1 MSDSQLN
8 KLKSATKS
16 YWCNFQIR
24 LSSSVF
30 GTNETNFPHKLLW
43 TVRQLSNLSKA
54 SANNL
59 SANIRLSK
67 TQLFEIIQP
76 GGFLGSW
83 LTITFAKSILIPL
96 GLPAVAA
103 AASAAYVGIHKKN
116 LESGTRATI
125 LILSNK
131 EIEDIIKVVKSL
143 EYSGLL
149 INGIVKLIDQVLNK
163 DTSAYHYAIYFRQEC
178 TCFIRRKQR
187 ISITTFVIVTVTL
200 LRIAKS
206 VLVNLVF
213 LVSTL
218 VFF

>member
-1 MSDSQLN
+1 MFHKSVSNLIEHWYKIAQYYSVNVKLSDSQLN

-30 GTNETNFPHKLLW
+30 GTNKTNFPHKLLW
-43 TVRQLSNLSKA
+43 TVRQLSNLSEA

-83 LTITFAKSILIPL
+83 LTITFAKSVLIPL

-103 AASAAYVGIHKKN
+103 AASAAYVGIHKK
-116 LESGTRATI
+116 I
-125 LILSNK
+125 LNQ
-131 EIEDIIKVVKSL
+131 EQE
-143 EYSGLL
+143 
-149 INGIVKLIDQVLNK
+149 
-163 DTSAYHYAIYFRQEC
+163 RQYWYYQ
-178 TCFIRRKQR
+178 TK
-187 ISITTFVIVTVTL
+187 
-200 LRIAKS
+200 K
-206 VLVNLVF
+206 
-213 LVSTL
+213 
-218 VFF
+218 

>member
-16 YWCNFQIR
+16 YWCNFKIR

-30 GTNETNFPHKLLW
+30 GTNKTNFPHKLLW
-43 TVRQLSNLSKA
+43 TVRQLSNLCKA

-83 LTITFAKSILIPL
+83 LTIPFAKSVLIPL
-96 GLPAVAA
+96 GLPT

-116 LESGTRATI
+116 LGSGTKTAI

-163 DTSAYHYAIYFRQEC
+163 DTSAYHYAIYSRQEH
-178 TCFIRRKQR
+178 
-187 ISITTFVIVTVTL
+187 
-200 LRIAKS
+200 
-206 VLVNLVF
+206 VLVLLGVSKEF
-213 LVSTL
+213 LL
-218 VFF
+218 LLLLLFL